1 MPLKLVESVNSLTAS
16 EFFQKYLIQDD
27 IATITSNNASPEER
41 SLHVTLIGTCDS
53 LTAENEGLL
62 EQCLQLIKSTS
73 AEDYRN
79 SEMKWSVY
87 KKRKEMHLPDM
98 RYLILVENN
107 ADPSVMEPKVA
118 GFVSFM
124 ITYEDGKQVVYCY
137 EIHLNSPWQGKGI
150 GKKLMAIVERIGR
163 RVGMEKS
170 MLTVFKTNAR
180 AVKMYESIGYRE
192 DEFSPGPRKLRN
204 GTVKEPKYVIL
215 SKDLRT
221 ST

>member
-16 EFFQKYLIQDD
+16 DFFKKYLGQDE
-27 IATITSNNASPEER
+27 IAAVAPDNSSHKGQ

-53 LTAENEGLL
+53 LTVENEGLL
-62 EQCLQLIKSTS
+62 EQCLRLIESTS
-73 AEDYRN
+73 AESYRN
-79 SEMKWSVY
+79 SEMKWSLY

-107 ADPSVMEPKVA
+107 TNPSILEPRVA

-137 EIHLNSPWQGKGI
+137 EIHLTSPWQGKGI
-150 GKKLMAIVERIGR
+150 GKKLMAIVEGVGR

-170 MLTVFKTNAR
+170 MLTVFKANAR

-192 DEFSPGPRKLRN
+192 DEFSPGPTKLRN
-204 GTVKEPKYVIL
+204 GKVKEPSYVIL

-221 ST
+221 GV

>member
-16 EFFQKYLIQDD
+16 DFFQKYLVSDD
-27 IATITSNNASPEER
+27 IAAITSDNSIQEARN
-41 SLHVTLIGTCDS
+41 LHVTLIGTCDS
-53 LTAENEGLL
+53 LTVENERLL
-62 EQCLQLIKSTS
+62 EQCLQLIESTS
-73 AEDYRN
+73 AEGYRN
-79 SEMKWSVY
+79 SEMKWSLY

-107 ADPSVMEPKVA
+107 TDSSIIEPKVA

-150 GKKLMAIVERIGR
+150 GKKLMVIVEAVGR

-170 MLTVFKTNAR
+170 MLTVFKANAR

-204 GTVKEPKYVIL
+204 GTVKEPSYVIL
-215 SKDLRT
+215 SKNLQT
-221 ST
+221 GA

>member
-16 EFFQKYLIQDD
+16 EFFQKYLAQDD
-27 IATITSNNASPEER
+27 IAAITPNNASQEAR

-62 EQCLQLIKSTS
+62 EQCLRLIESTS
-73 AEDYRN
+73 AEYYRN

-107 ADPSVMEPKVA
+107 TNPPIVKPKVA

-124 ITYEDGKQVVYCY
+124 VTYEDGKQVVYCY

-150 GKKLMAIVERIGR
+150 GKKLMAIVEGVGK

-170 MLTVFKTNAR
+170 MLTVFKANAT
-180 AVKMYESIGYRE
+180 AVKMYQSIGYRE

-204 GTVKEPKYVIL
+204 GMVKEPSYVIL

-221 ST
+221 GA

>member
-16 EFFQKYLIQDD
+16 EFFQKYLAQDD
-27 IATITSNNASPEER
+27 IAAITSDDSSHEAR

-62 EQCLQLIKSTS
+62 EQCLRLIESTS
-73 AEDYRN
+73 AECYRN
-79 SEMKWSVY
+79 SETKWSLY

-107 ADPSVMEPKVA
+107 TDPSIMEPRVA

-124 ITYEDGKQVVYCY
+124 ITYEDRKQVVYCY
-137 EIHLNSPWQGKGI
+137 EIHLTSPWQGKGI
-150 GKKLMAIVERIGR
+150 GKKLMAIVEGVGR

-170 MLTVFKTNAR
+170 MLTVFKANAR

-192 DEFSPGPRKLRN
+192 DEFSPGPTKLRN
-204 GTVKEPKYVIL
+204 GKVKEPSYVIL

-221 ST
+221 GA